1 MSQSNPKLEWC
12 VVRLGEDLNWWVT
25 EISDPVH
32 WDVDGL
38 GVIDPRQ
45 MSYILEQCDLL
56 REYGF
61 DADLLDEAFFA
72 FGIDREEKD
81 GTVRIVRTRDSLLE
95 DDTVLFCLPDV
106 IDEEKGPYAD
116 FLDQITKFRVK
127 LLNDL
132 IDFDEN
138 ITVDE
143 IEEDIRERQNQEYME
158 GRAVHP
164 FNEIT
169 AILDYVPEGYE
180 LEDEDTP
187 KSGDEEI
194 DDLPDFEDEDDEKIE
209 EDETMRWDDDE
220 EEEPDDDSED
230 ALDDDEEEDALDDD
244 EEEDALDDDQ
254 EDGEDDDEEDEDD
267 DDQKD
272 GEEGD
277 DDDDGSRPSKR

>member
-1 MSQSNPKLEWC
+1 MSQSNSKLEWC

-25 EISDPVH
+25 EISDPIH

-61 DADLLDEAFFA
+61 DADLIDEAFFA
-72 FGIDREEKD
+72 FRIDREEKD
-81 GTVRIVRTRDSLLE
+81 GTVRVVRSRDSVLE
-95 DDTVLFCLPDV
+95 DESVLFCLPDV

-116 FLDQITKFRVK
+116 FIDQITKFRVK

-132 IDFDEN
+132 IDFDQN

-143 IEEDIRERQNQEYME
+143 IEDDIRERQNQEYME

-180 LEDEDTP
+180 LEDDDTP
-187 KSGDEEI
+187 KGDDEDI
-194 DDLPDFEDEDDEKIE
+194 DDLPDFEDESDEKIE

-220 EEEPDDDSED
+220 EEPDDDE
-230 ALDDDEEEDALDDD
+230 DDEEENEPIDDDAGDLESGEEEKDGDDD
-244 EEEDALDDDQ
+244 EKSDD
-254 EDGEDDDEEDEDD
+254 
-267 DDQKD
+267 
-272 GEEGD
+272 
-277 DDDDGSRPSKR
+277 RPSNR